1 MQNRSSSRNTL
12 LSYGKKRGAWYLEP
26 GLVSSRI
33 KRQMIHILRAA
44 LVRILVRTLI
54 SPRSSSAYAMLAH
67 GAIID
72 ATWETHIKPLLRAR
86 FPGSTEDQLS
96 ETQAYVYGGSII
108 QDMGYYP
115 YGSHFFSDLTH
126 DVRSSDFIQALLRDA
141 KDLDEYA
148 FAVGRWHAMRPAK

>member
-1 MQNRSSSRNTL
+1 
-12 LSYGKKRGAWYLEP
+12 
-26 GLVSSRI
+26 
-33 KRQMIHILRAA
+33 MIHILRAA

-67 GAIID
+67 GVIID
-72 ATWETHIKPLLRAR
+72 ATWETHIKPLLLAR

-96 ETQAYVYGGSII
+96 EMQAYVYGGSII
-108 QDMGYYP
+108 QGMGYYP

-126 DVRSSDFIQALLRDA
+126 YVRSSDFIQAWLRDA

-148 FAVGRWHAMRPAK
+148 FAVGR